1 MKRSSAFLAMTM
13 LGALTL
19 PAAAQTVLTVNVEPA
34 TTWVRNFNP
43 FNQTSARQST
53 LDFIYEPLIV
63 FNRLDDNKPNYRLA
77 ESYKLAEDLK
87 SIEFKLR
94 DGLKWSDGQ
103 PLTASDV
110 VFTYNY
116 IKQYPAL
123 DFVSIWQF
131 ISGVEQVDKQTVRFT
146 LRQPSALAVDR
157 LIALPIVPEHVWKSI
172 AEPVTFANE
181 NPVGSGPMTEVT
193 RFTPQTYDQCR
204 NPHYWDAAHLSVDCM
219 RFPQLADNNQILAAS
234 ANGQLDWGVAFLPDV
249 EKTFVAKDPQHH
261 KYWYVAGSMVE
272 FLFNQETA
280 NENNRKA
287 FKDLNF
293 RRAASMTLDRK
304 AMVDVAGYGYPTLN
318 EDPTAFGDVYKM
330 WLDPKVKAEFG
341 KYTTY
346 DLDGAKA
353 LLDKAGYVDK
363 NKDGFRDNPDGTPI
377 AFNIIV
383 PNSWSD
389 WIDTVQI
396 AIEGMREAGINASM
410 GTPEEAVWSQ
420 NLISG
425 SFDAAINSIS
435 VAASPYYLY
444 QRAFTKADAGK
455 TRFTAQRWFN
465 DELEGLLV
473 KFAQTPDQAQ
483 QKSIMNGAQRI
494 VAENLPILPVY
505 NSATWYQY
513 NTKRFTGWA
522 SGENP
527 FVNPTI
533 SRQNPARLLHLLALK
548 PVK

>member
-1 MKRSSAFLAMTM
+1 MKSSSALLAMTM

-19 PAAAQTVLTVNVEPA
+19 PAAAQTVLTVNIEPA

-63 FNRLDDNKPNYRLA
+63 LNRLDNNKPNYRLA

-103 PLTASDV
+103 PLTAADV

-172 AEPVTFANE
+172 TEPVTFANE

-234 ANGQLDWGVAFLPDV
+234 ASGQLDWGVAFLPDV

-272 FLFNQETA
+272 FLFNQETS

-293 RRAASMTLDRK
+293 RRAVSMTLDRK

-346 DLDGAKA
+346 NLDDAKT
-353 LLDKAGYVDK
+353 LLEKAGYVDK

-435 VAASPYYLY
+435 VTASPYYLY

-473 KFAQTPDQAQ
+473 KFAQTPDQVQ
-483 QKSIMNGAQRI
+483 QKTIMNSAQRI
-494 VAENLPILPVY
+494 VAENLPIFPVY

-513 NTKRFTGWA
+513 NTMRFTGWA

>member
-1 MKRSSAFLAMTM
+1 MKSSSALLAMTM

-19 PAAAQTVLTVNVEPA
+19 PAAAQTVLTVNIEPA

-63 FNRLDDNKPNYRLA
+63 FNRLDNNKPNYRLA

-103 PLTASDV
+103 PLTAADV

-172 AEPVTFANE
+172 IEPVTFANE

-234 ANGQLDWGVAFLPDV
+234 ASGQLDWGVAFLPDV

-272 FLFNQETA
+272 FLFNQETS

-293 RRAASMTLDRK
+293 RRAVSMTLDRK

-346 DLDGAKA
+346 NLDDAKT
-353 LLDKAGYVDK
+353 LLEKAGYVDK

-435 VAASPYYLY
+435 VTASPYYLY

-473 KFAQTPDQAQ
+473 KFAQTPDQVQ
-483 QKSIMNGAQRI
+483 QKTIMNSAQRI
-494 VAENLPILPVY
+494 VAENLPIFPVY

-513 NTKRFTGWA
+513 NTMRFTGWA

>member
-1 MKRSSAFLAMTM
+1 MKSSSALLAMTM

-19 PAAAQTVLTVNVEPA
+19 PAAAQTVLTVNIEPA

-63 FNRLDDNKPNYRLA
+63 LNRLDNNKPNYRLA

-103 PLTASDV
+103 PLTAADV

-172 AEPVTFANE
+172 TEPVTFANE

-234 ANGQLDWGVAFLPDV
+234 ASGQLDWGVAFLPDV
-249 EKTFVAKDPQHH
+249 EKTFVAKDAQHH

-272 FLFNQETA
+272 FLFNQETS

-293 RRAASMTLDRK
+293 RRAVSMTLDRK

-346 DLDGAKA
+346 NLDDAKT
-353 LLDKAGYVDK
+353 LLEKAGYVDK

-435 VAASPYYLY
+435 VTASPYYLY

-473 KFAQTPDQAQ
+473 KFAQTPDQVQ
-483 QKSIMNGAQRI
+483 QKTIMNSAQRI
-494 VAENLPILPVY
+494 VAENLPIFPVY

>member
-1 MKRSSAFLAMTM
+1 MKSSSALLAMTM

-19 PAAAQTVLTVNVEPA
+19 PAAAQTVLTVNIEPA

-63 FNRLDDNKPNYRLA
+63 LNRLDNNKPNYRLA

-103 PLTASDV
+103 PLTAADV

-172 AEPVTFANE
+172 TEPVTFANE

-234 ANGQLDWGVAFLPDV
+234 ASGQLDWGVAFLPDV

-272 FLFNQETA
+272 FLFNQETS

-293 RRAASMTLDRK
+293 RRAVSMTLDRK

-346 DLDGAKA
+346 NLDDAKT
-353 LLDKAGYVDK
+353 LLEKAGYVDK

-435 VAASPYYLY
+435 VTASPYYLY

-473 KFAQTPDQAQ
+473 KFAQTPDQVQ
-483 QKSIMNGAQRI
+483 QKTIMNSAQRI
-494 VAENLPILPVY
+494 VAENLPIFPVY

>member
-1 MKRSSAFLAMTM
+1 MKSSSALLAMTM

-19 PAAAQTVLTVNVEPA
+19 PAAAQTVLTVNIEPA

-63 FNRLDDNKPNYRLA
+63 LNRLDNNKPNYRLA

-103 PLTASDV
+103 PLTAADV

-172 AEPVTFANE
+172 TEPVTFANE

-234 ANGQLDWGVAFLPDV
+234 ASGQLDWGVAFLPDV

-272 FLFNQETA
+272 FLFNQETS

-293 RRAASMTLDRK
+293 RRAVSMTLDRK

-330 WLDPKVKAEFG
+330 WLDLKVKAEFG

-346 DLDGAKA
+346 NLDDAKT
-353 LLDKAGYVDK
+353 LLEKAGYVDK

-435 VAASPYYLY
+435 VTASPYYLY

-473 KFAQTPDQAQ
+473 KFAQTPDQVQ
-483 QKSIMNGAQRI
+483 QKTIMNSAQRI
-494 VAENLPILPVY
+494 VAENLPIFPVY